1 VLGCGTRILK
11 SARAA
16 AEGVLFCRVHKT
28 SAVRFTDF
36 DLKWY
41 YAPSDKIAGLFLI
54 RPLRGRC
61 LAVFSETS
69 ETAVLSDTL
78 MPFATLTRPGRG
90 FRIRYAILAL
100 AAAIVFGTIG
110 FHLVEGWAFADS
122 LYVTVQTLTTVGYG
136 DMTPRSGAGRS
147 FAVLVMLIGAGGVAL
162 AVSTIVQSVV
172 KWELVSTFGQRRLT
186 KKMSKLRD
194 HYIICG
200 SGRVGSHLIR
210 DLLSANE
217 SFVVVEN
224 DQQRAAEFSQRGVDV
239 LVGDATLE
247 ESLRDVGVDRARGL
261 AACLP
266 NDADNVYVVLT
277 ARDLNPNLRI
287 VARAAEEQA
296 EAKLLRAG
304 ANHVVAPTIIGGHR
318 MAVALT
324 KPAVSEFMDS
334 ITANELGLGFE
345 QVEIDAASSLVGQ
358 ELRSTSIRAELDVV
372 IISIRRQDGRLVF
385 NPAGNATI
393 ENGDTLIAIGRA
405 ESLSRLNEMARGVV

>member
-1 VLGCGTRILK
+1 MPYATR
-11 SARAA
+11 
-16 AEGVLFCRVHKT
+16 
-28 SAVRFTDF
+28 
-36 DLKWY
+36 
-41 YAPSDKIAGLFLI
+41 
-54 RPLRGRC
+54 
-61 LAVFSETS
+61 
-69 ETAVLSDTL
+69 
-78 MPFATLTRPGRG
+78 TRPRSG
-90 FRIRYAILAL
+90 FKIRYAIMAL

-110 FHLVEGWAFADS
+110 FHLVEGWSLADS
-122 LYVTVQTLTTVGYG
+122 LYATVQTLTTVGYG
-136 DMTPRSGAGRS
+136 DVTPRSGGGRL
-147 FAVLVMLIGAGGVAL
+147 FAIAVMLIGAGGVAL

-210 DLLSANE
+210 DLMAANE
-217 SFVVVEN
+217 AFVVIES
-224 DQQRAAEFSQRGVDV
+224 DQQRAAEFSQREVNV
-239 LVGDATLE
+239 LVADATLE
-247 ESLRDVGVDRARGL
+247 ESLRDVGVEHARGL

-334 ITANELGLGFE
+334 ITANELGLAFE
-345 QVEIDAASSLVGQ
+345 QVEVDATSFLVGQ
-358 ELRSTSIRAELDVV
+358 ELRSTPIRSELDVV
-372 IISIRRQDGRLVF
+372 IISIRRRDGQVVF

-393 ENGDTLIAIGRA
+393 ENGDILIAIGQV
-405 ESLSRLNEMARGVV
+405 ESLTRLNEMARGIS